1 MSKAKWQPLL
11 LKVQEVLFRE
21 WDPLSVNANELCRDE
36 YDSYAFAFVH
46 LLQAGADEYKIAA
59 RLSLIQQ
66 ADMGLAVADE
76 EANRRVARK
85 LLSLI

>member
-11 LKVQEVLFRE
+11 LKVQDVLFRE

-36 YDSYAFAFVH
+36 YDSYAIALVH

-59 RLSLIQQ
+59 RLSLLQR